1 MSKKILAMFM
11 ATAMAATTFFGCGST
26 EEASKKDEG
35 SSTTSTDEDAS
46 TKTDDEKVTLE
57 VAVSGSA
64 QEIAIHQ
71 QKFDLYMK
79 EHPNVYNQTLVDI
92 GSERFQK
99 LMTLIGADNAP
110 GYYLS

>member
-57 VAVSGSA
+57 VNIHMLQSNRLILVVNVSKS
-64 QEIAIHQ
+64 
-71 QKFDLYMK
+71 
-79 EHPNVYNQTLVDI
+79 
-92 GSERFQK
+92 
-99 LMTLIGADNAP
+99 
-110 GYYLS
+110 

>member
-46 TKTDDEKVTLE
+46 TKTDTHHLPMSPTRKWTM
-57 VAVSGSA
+57 VS
-64 QEIAIHQ
+64 
-71 QKFDLYMK
+71 L
-79 EHPNVYNQTLVDI
+79 
-92 GSERFQK
+92 
-99 LMTLIGADNAP
+99 
-110 GYYLS
+110 LS